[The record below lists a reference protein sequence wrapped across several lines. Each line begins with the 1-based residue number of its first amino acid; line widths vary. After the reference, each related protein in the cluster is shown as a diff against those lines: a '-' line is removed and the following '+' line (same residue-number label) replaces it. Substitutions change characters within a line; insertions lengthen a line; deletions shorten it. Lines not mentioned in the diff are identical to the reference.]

1 MKDSIDIPITC
12 IKCKKY
18 GHHATECE
26 KGEKAKKGKDKLP
39 NVHTCFKTIFKDLSS
54 KVMLRNPFMDLLYPL
69 LMKDEWIKITI
80 LVFGFTSTQIPKEIY
95 SLNNVAILKDIIEVR
110 IYRTERSLSS
120 LKTEISLD
128 DQLTDNDIKKSKQDI
143 ETEICSYSPIAFLHR
158 HRHIVQ
164 TPCEKEFGGKE
175 IKDGTILIISFSQ
188 YEWIDSLTDVPNK
201 IIINDILTPFIVF
214 SNTAITNVL
223 IKEALADSPLLII
236 KENINCGNFLNNY
249 KFNFFTGKVNQKLL
263 TDFPQTITVVNK
275 RLYGEALFHIFLQN
289 EIYSNTYMDRIMAN
303 FENNNCRGFCRE

>member
-1 MKDSIDIPITC
+1 M
-12 IKCKKY
+12 
-18 GHHATECE
+18 
-26 KGEKAKKGKDKLP
+26 
-39 NVHTCFKTIFKDLSS
+39 
-54 KVMLRNPFMDLLYPL
+54 
-69 LMKDEWIKITI
+69 
-80 LVFGFTSTQIPKEIY
+80 
-95 SLNNVAILKDIIEVR
+95 
-110 IYRTERSLSS
+110 SS

-275 RLYGEALFHIFLQN
+275 RLYGEALFHIFSQN
-289 EIYSNTYMDRIMAN
+289 EIYSNTYMDRIMEN